1 MLKHLF
7 KLIWKKKKSSALMM
21 LEIFVSFLILFAVST
36 LAVYN
41 ITNYSNPSGIKSEN
55 VWAVY
60 FNFNTENDSLRSIYK
75 DLVKQKLRNYK
86 EVESF
91 SYVSNNIPYSYSTSN
106 WGIENNGKKVLC
118 DVVNVELEFQQIL
131 GIEVTEGRWFT
142 KADFVSKNKPIVI
155 SRKAKEELFGN
166 EKAVG
171 KVIGKDTK
179 QLVIGIVDNYK
190 HTSDFQEL
198 SATVFQLSEK
208 WDSDMVLRVKPG
220 TDADFENKMT
230 KELLSLGKDWSVEVQ
245 QMESMRESKN
255 KFVLIPILVL
265 FIISGF
271 LIFNVTLG
279 LFGVLFQTISQ
290 RKQEIGIR
298 RAIGA
303 NQSHILWHFIGET
316 AVIATFGVVLGL
328 FFAIQ
333 FPLLNIFDLSANTYL
348 LGILFAIIFIY
359 ILVVICAF
367 LPSKQASQIYPAMAL
382 HEG

>member
-75 DLVKQKLRNYK
+75 DLVKQKLKNYK

-91 SYVSNNIPYSYSTSN
+91 SYVSNNIPFSFSTSN

-118 DVVNVELEFQQIL
+118 DVVNVELDFQQIL

-155 SRKAKEELFGN
+155 SRKAKDELFGN

-230 KELLSLGKDWSVEVQ
+230 KELLNLGKDWSVEVQ
-245 QMESMRESKN
+245 QMESMKESKN

-303 NQSHILWHFIGET
+303 NQNHILWHFIGET

-333 FPLLNIFDLSANTYL
+333 FPLLNVFDLSANTYL

>member
-60 FNFNTENDSLRSIYK
+60 FNFNTESDSLRLIYK
-75 DLVKQKLRNYK
+75 DLVKQKLKNYK

-91 SYVSNNIPYSYSTSN
+91 SFVSNNIPFSFSTSN
-106 WGIENNGKKVLC
+106 WSFTNKGKKVIC
-118 DVVNVELEFQQIL
+118 DVVNVEPEFQQIL

-142 KADFVSKNKPIVI
+142 KADFVSKNTPVVI
-155 SRKAKEELFGN
+155 SRKAEEELFGN
-166 EKAVG
+166 EKA
-171 KVIGKDTK
+171 IGKLIGEEK
-179 QLVIGIVDNYK
+179 KYLVIGIVDSYK

-198 SATVFQLSEK
+198 SPTVFQPSEK
-208 WDSDMVLRVKPG
+208 WDSNMILRVKPQ

-230 KELLSLGKDWSVEVQ
+230 KELVSLGKDWSVEVQ
-245 QMESMRESKN
+245 QLESMRESKN

-303 NQSHILWHFIGET
+303 NQNHILRHFIGET

-333 FPLLNIFDLSANTYL
+333 FPLLNVFDLSGKTYI
-348 LGILFAIIFIY
+348 LGILLAVIFIY
-359 ILVVICAF
+359 VLVVICAF

>member
-75 DLVKQKLRNYK
+75 DLVKQKLKNYK

-91 SYVSNNIPYSYSTSN
+91 SYVSNNIPFSFSTSN

-118 DVVNVELEFQQIL
+118 DVVNVELDFQQIL

-230 KELLSLGKDWSVEVQ
+230 KELLNLGKDWSVEVQ
-245 QMESMRESKN
+245 QMESMKESKN

-333 FPLLNIFDLSANTYL
+333 FPLLNVFDLSANTYL

>member
-1 MLKHLF
+1 
-7 KLIWKKKKSSALMM
+7 MM

-41 ITNYSNPSGIKSEN
+41 IANYSNPSGIKSEN

-60 FNFNTENDSLRSIYK
+60 FNFNTENDSLRTIYK
-75 DLVKQKLRNYK
+75 DLTKQKLKNYK

-106 WGIENNGKKVLC
+106 WAFVNKGKRVVC
-118 DVVNVELEFQQIL
+118 DVLSVEPEFQKII
-131 GIEVTEGRWFT
+131 GVEVTEGRWFT

-155 SRKAKEELFGN
+155 SRKAKEDLFGN

-171 KVIGKDTK
+171 KLIGEETK
-179 QLVIGIVDNYK
+179 YLVIGIVDNFK
-190 HTSDFQEL
+190 HNSDFQEL
-198 SATVFQLSEK
+198 SPTVFQPSEK
-208 WDSDMVLRVKPG
+208 WDNQMVVRVKSG
-220 TDADFENKMT
+220 TNADFENKMT

-245 QMESMRESKN
+245 QLESMRESKN

-303 NQSHILWHFIGET
+303 NQNHILWHFIGET

-333 FPLLNIFDLSANTYL
+333 FPLLNVFDLSTNTYL
-348 LGILFAIIFIY
+348 LGILFAVIFIY